1 MSRLLA
7 LALLLVVTGASATP
21 PPPDHVRLARYTDAE
36 PVPAAAVVD
45 PLTVVATVHFPREQV
60 RTVGDAVDYLLLRTG
75 YRVASA
81 DPAATTL
88 LALPLPE
95 SHRVLGPYPARAILQ
110 VLLGNAYDVKASP
123 VDRTLAIALRD
134 PGSAPPGAVAT
145 VEEVVIR
152 PVAPATPLEAI
163 Q

>member
-1 MSRLLA
+1 MPRLLA
-7 LALLLVVTGASATP
+7 LALLLVVTGASATG
-21 PPPDHVRLARYTDAE
+21 PDHVRLARYTVAE

-95 SHRVLGPYPARAILQ
+95 SHRVLGPYPARAVLQ
-110 VLLGNAYDVKASP
+110 VLLGAPYNVTASP
-123 VDRTLAIALRD
+123 VDRTLAITLRG
-134 PGSAPPGAVAT
+134 PGSAPPGTVAT
-145 VEEVVIR
+145 VDEVSIR
-152 PVAPATPLEAI
+152 PVAPATTVEAI

>member
-1 MSRLLA
+1 MPRLLA
-7 LALLLVVTGASATP
+7 LALLLVVTGASAT
-21 PPPDHVRLARYTDAE
+21 PPDHVRLARYTDAE

-81 DPAATTL
+81 DPAATPL

-95 SHRVLGPYPARAILQ
+95 SHRVLGPYPVRAILQ
-110 VLLGNAYDVKASP
+110 VLLGDAYDVKASP

-134 PGSAPPGAVAT
+134 PGSAPVGTVAT

-152 PVAPATPLEAI
+152 PVAPAAPLEAI

>member
-1 MSRLLA
+1 MPRLLA
-7 LALLLVVTGASATP
+7 LALLLVVTGASAT
-21 PPPDHVRLARYTDAE
+21 PPDHVRLARYTDAE

-45 PLTVVATVHFPREQV
+45 PLTAVATVHFPREQV

-95 SHRVLGPYPARAILQ
+95 SHRPLCPYPARAVLQ
-110 VLLGNAYDVKASP
+110 VLLGDAYDVKASP

-134 PGSAPPGAVAT
+134 PGSAPPGTVAT